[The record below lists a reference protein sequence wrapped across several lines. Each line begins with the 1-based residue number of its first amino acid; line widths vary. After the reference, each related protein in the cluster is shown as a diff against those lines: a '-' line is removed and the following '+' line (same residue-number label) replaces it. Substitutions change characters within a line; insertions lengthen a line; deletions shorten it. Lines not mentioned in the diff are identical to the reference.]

1 MKQRQREQVQRG
13 CAVGTVV
20 LLAWLCRV
28 LPLEGLPSG
37 LQEACGILRS
47 LLYLS
52 LFAGWGISLY
62 NRTVHPQVR
71 RLLLNVDLLM
81 LFWILVRTLR
91 FQLNTPPGMDRMLG
105 YLYYA
110 PMLGIPVLCVQ
121 LVLTV
126 DRSERYRLSAWARML
141 WLPSAVL
148 LELVLTNDLHQ
159 QVFRLQQPW
168 NENYQYGWLF
178 GLVVG
183 WIVICIL
190 LAFGIIAHKSRNPRI
205 LRRLPLPAIPL
216 VLLGIY
222 AVLYGFHFPLIRQF
236 LGDMTIV
243 HCLMTAASLEGG
255 LRCGLIQ
262 SNTGYEELLRVTS
275 LAVQLV
281 DRQGNVYCCSENGR
295 IVDRRELQAAMHGT
309 VQLDEHTLLRSAPVQ
324 GGYVMWQTDITE
336 LVENMERLKENRTE
350 LAERNYLEQQNY
362 EAERK
367 TNALREKN
375 RLYDL
380 LQRRLAPQIIRM
392 DQLLTRYRT
401 APEADRRQ
409 LLGQV
414 AVLGAY
420 LKRGANLMFL
430 AQKHRY
436 VPSAELRYALEESIS
451 SLELAGVECAM
462 EVTQGVRLPA
472 EAAAACYSR
481 FESGGEGA
489 LGQMD
494 ALFVR
499 AVWKDHRLNLYLSVE
514 TGADLK
520 AVCPAA
526 VQEAP
531 GKRPADPLGHASHSL
546 TIPPKS
552 CFPESPVDRYPLR
565 QRVRTPLGLFLLAA
579 WPVPAEKNRAAPH
592 LCGAV
597 LSGCAGSAHGLPE
610 APEGCGSARGFL
622 FLRSL
627 RVVFQVQLGHQL
639 VADDGQHLFQ
649 LLHVLFGE
657 ALVHPLDHRAQVGVA
672 DVVVVDIL
680 LGGPQVILPA
690 VGGGLDLFHIALAH
704 QRADLIRRVGGGDL
718 HHPGKLRNGG
728 LPHGHD
734 ALHAKGFHRGQGRL
748 TGGKALE
755 HVLVEMELELGIDIV
770 ECFFQH
776 GTVSLRTLNFL

>member
-1 MKQRQREQVQRG
+1 M
-13 CAVGTVV
+13 GTVV

-28 LPLEGLPSG
+28 LPLEGMPAG

-91 FQLNTPPGMDRMLG
+91 FQLNTPPEIDRMLG

-168 NENYQYGWLF
+168 NEKYQYGWLF

-295 IVDRRELQAAMHGT
+295 MVDRRELQAAMHGT
-309 VQLDEHTLLRSAPVQ
+309 VRLDEHTLLRSAPVQ

-336 LVENMERLKENRTE
+336 LVENMERLKEN
-350 LAERNYLEQQNY
+350 
-362 EAERK
+362 
-367 TNALREKN
+367 
-375 RLYDL
+375 
-380 LQRRLAPQIIRM
+380 
-392 DQLLTRYRT
+392 RT

-481 FESGGEGA
+481 FESVVEGA

-520 AVCPAA
+520 AACPAA

-531 GKRPADPLGHASHSL
+531 GSHPADPLGHASHSL

-552 CFPESPVDRYPLR
+552 CSPRISCQSLSPEAAGPHAAASPRRVPQALR
-565 QRVRTPLGLFLLAA
+565 GFFCWPHGPFRQKKTGLLHISVGQSCLAARVGARASGGSGRVR
-579 WPVPAEKNRAAPH
+579 
-592 LCGAV
+592 
-597 LSGCAGSAHGLPE
+597 LSARFSFPPEPPGCFP
-610 APEGCGSARGFL
+610 GSARASA
-622 FLRSL
+622 R
-627 RVVFQVQLGHQL
+627 
-639 VADDGQHLFQ
+639 
-649 LLHVLFGE
+649 
-657 ALVHPLDHRAQVGVA
+657 
-672 DVVVVDIL
+672 
-680 LGGPQVILPA
+680 
-690 VGGGLDLFHIALAH
+690 
-704 QRADLIRRVGGGDL
+704 
-718 HHPGKLRNGG
+718 
-728 LPHGHD
+728 
-734 ALHAKGFHRGQGRL
+734 
-748 TGGKALE
+748 
-755 HVLVEMELELGIDIV
+755 
-770 ECFFQH
+770 C
-776 GTVSLRTLNFL
+776 

>member
-1 MKQRQREQVQRG
+1 M
-13 CAVGTVV
+13 GTVV

-37 LQEACGILRS
+37 LREACGILRS

-91 FQLNTPPGMDRMLG
+91 FQLNTPPGMDRMLW

-110 PMLGIPVLCVQ
+110 PMLGIPVLSVQ

-159 QVFRLQQPW
+159 RVFRLQQPW
-168 NENYQYGWLF
+168 NEKYQYGWLF

-183 WIVICIL
+183 WILICIL

-295 IVDRRELQAAMHGT
+295 IVDRRELRAAMNGT

-362 EAERK
+362 EVERK
-367 TNALREKN
+367 INALREKN

-380 LQRRLAPQIIRM
+380 LQRQLAPQIIQM
-392 DQLLTRYRT
+392 DQLLTRYRA
-401 APEADRRQ
+401 APEVDKRQ

-430 AQKHRY
+430 AQQHRY
-436 VPSAELRYALEESIS
+436 VPAAELRYALEESIS

-481 FESGGEGA
+481 FE
-489 LGQMD
+489 
-494 ALFVR
+494 
-499 AVWKDHRLNLYLSVE
+499 
-514 TGADLK
+514 
-520 AVCPAA
+520 
-526 VQEAP
+526 
-531 GKRPADPLGHASHSL
+531 
-546 TIPPKS
+546 
-552 CFPESPVDRYPLR
+552 
-565 QRVRTPLGLFLLAA
+565 
-579 WPVPAEKNRAAPH
+579 
-592 LCGAV
+592 
-597 LSGCAGSAHGLPE
+597 
-610 APEGCGSARGFL
+610 
-622 FLRSL
+622 
-627 RVVFQVQLGHQL
+627 
-639 VADDGQHLFQ
+639 
-649 LLHVLFGE
+649 
-657 ALVHPLDHRAQVGVA
+657 
-672 DVVVVDIL
+672 
-680 LGGPQVILPA
+680 
-690 VGGGLDLFHIALAH
+690 VGGGGGAGAAGCPVCAGHLEGPPAEPLSF
-704 QRADLIRRVGGGDL
+704 GGDRGGPESRL
-718 HHPGKLRNGG
+718 PRRCAGGPG
-728 LPHGHD
+728 
-734 ALHAKGFHRGQGRL
+734 Q
-748 TGGKALE
+748 
-755 HVLVEMELELGIDIV
+755 LGA
-770 ECFFQH
+770 ER
-776 GTVSLRTLNFL
+776 SL

>member
-91 FQLNTPPGMDRMLG
+91 FQLNTPPEIDRMLG

-205 LRRLPLPAIPL
+205 LRRLPLPAIPM
-216 VLLGIY
+216 VLLGVY
-222 AVLYGFHFPLIRQF
+222 AVLYGFHFPLIKQF

-295 IVDRRELQAAMHGT
+295 MADRRELQAAMHGT

-362 EAERK
+362 EVERK
-367 TNALREKN
+367 INALREKN

-380 LQRRLAPQIIRM
+380 LQRQLAPQIIRM
-392 DQLLTRYRT
+392 NQLLTRYRT

-420 LKRGANLMFL
+420 LKRGG
-430 AQKHRY
+430 QPD
-436 VPSAELRYALEESIS
+436 V
-451 SLELAGVECAM
+451 
-462 EVTQGVRLPA
+462 
-472 EAAAACYSR
+472 
-481 FESGGEGA
+481 SG
-489 LGQMD
+489 
-494 ALFVR
+494 
-499 AVWKDHRLNLYLSVE
+499 
-514 TGADLK
+514 
-520 AVCPAA
+520 
-526 VQEAP
+526 
-531 GKRPADPLGHASHSL
+531 
-546 TIPPKS
+546 
-552 CFPESPVDRYPLR
+552 
-565 QRVRTPLGLFLLAA
+565 
-579 WPVPAEKNRAAPH
+579 
-592 LCGAV
+592 
-597 LSGCAGSAHGLPE
+597 PE
-610 APEGCGSARGFL
+610 APVCALGRAAVRAGGIHQQPGAGRGGVRHGGDPRGPASGRGGSG
-622 FLRSL
+622 
-627 RVVFQVQLGHQL
+627 
-639 VADDGQHLFQ
+639 
-649 LLHVLFGE
+649 LLQPV
-657 ALVHPLDHRAQVGVA
+657 
-672 DVVVVDIL
+672 
-680 LGGPQVILPA
+680 
-690 VGGGLDLFHIALAH
+690 
-704 QRADLIRRVGGGDL
+704 RVGGG
-718 HHPGKLRNGG
+718 GG
-728 LPHGHD
+728 AGAAGCPVR
-734 ALHAKGFHRGQGRL
+734 AGRL
-748 TGGKALE
+748 EGPPAEPLSFGGDRGGPESRLPCRCA
-755 HVLVEMELELGIDIV
+755 GGPR
-770 ECFFQH
+770 QPP
-776 GTVSLRTLNFL
+776 R